1 MPVATEDEI
10 KDAAL
15 LYAVQSGFH
24 AQRENCSVRAVQ
36 PKPIKSGIEEV
47 TSLPVIEWIVTIGLQ
62 GKTALVRVKYFSGGI
77 GATDLKYI

>member
-10 KDAAL
+10 IDAAL
-15 LYAVQSGFH
+15 LYAAQSGLQ

-47 TSLPVIEWIVTIGLQ
+47 TSLPVTEWVVTISSQ
-62 GKTALVRVKYFSGGI
+62 GKTALVPVKYFSGGI
-77 GATDLKYI
+77 GATDFKYI